1 MTVATYRNA
10 ALFLLLSVLW
20 GFSFVAI
27 KAGLAEIP
35 PVFFAALRFDVA
47 VPLLLVFVA
56 SRYDVWVPQTRA
68 DVAAVTVGAVSL
80 IAANNGLLFLGQQAI
95 TPAAASVMYGLNP
108 ILAPAFAF
116 VLLDQRLD
124 AVSVLGI
131 VVGLVGVVVIV
142 QPSPE
147 ALTSGST
154 VGQVLVLV
162 AAASVALGSVV
173 LQRVEAT
180 LDSIPMTTW
189 AMAGG
194 AVLLHASSLA
204 LGESPGGSVLTP
216 TVIAAV
222 AVVGILS
229 TAVGYPIFFGL
240 IRRIGSVRAN
250 LVAYSVPIFAA
261 ITSWV
266 LFGVGVTP
274 TTALGF
280 VVVVTGVSLLE
291 RHVVAAELRRAFG

>member
-1 MTVATYRNA
+1 M
-10 ALFLLLSVLW
+10 LLSVLW

-27 KAGLAEIP
+27 KAGLSAIP

-47 VPLLLVFVA
+47 VPLLLVFIA
-56 SRYDVWVPQTRA
+56 SRYDDWVPQTRA
-68 DVAAVTVGAVSL
+68 DVAGVAVGAVTV

-131 VVGLVGVVVIV
+131 LVGLVGVVVIV

-154 VGQVLVLV
+154 VGQVTVLA
-162 AAASVALGSVV
+162 AAASVALGSVL
-173 LQRVEAT
+173 LQRVEPT

-189 AMAGG
+189 AMVGG
-194 AVLLHASSLA
+194 AALLHASSFA
-204 LGESPGGSVLTP
+204 LGESFGGSVLTP
-216 TVIAAV
+216 TVLAAV
-222 AVVGILS
+222 AVVGVLS
-229 TAVGYPIFFGL
+229 TAVAYPIFFTL

-250 LVAYSVPIFAA
+250 LVAYAVPVCAA
-261 ITSWV
+261 ITGWL
-266 LFGVGVTP
+266 LFGAGVTP

-291 RHVVAAELRRAFG
+291 RHVVAEELRRALD